1 MDSDE
6 DPWQQVY
13 DLIVEGHSRLGVG
26 MERLDR
32 RLDGVDTRL
41 DGIGTRLDGV
51 DTRLDG
57 IGTRLDGL
65 DTRLDGLDTRLH
77 GIDTRL
83 NGMEL
88 VAEERDGRYMAKFE
102 DLSRLV
108 AKRVLSKEASTTP
121 PGSADA
127 PRTEAQ
133 ARVMT

>member
-13 DLIVEGHSRLGVG
+13 NLIVEGHSRLGVG
-26 MERLDR
+26 IERLDR

-41 DGIGTRLDGV
+41 DGIETRLHGV
-51 DTRLDG
+51 DTRQ
-57 IGTRLDGL
+57 R
-65 DTRLDGLDTRLH
+65 

-102 DLSRLV
+102 DLRRLV
-108 AKRVLSKEASTTP
+108 AKRALSKEAPTTP
-121 PGSADA
+121 HCPLW
-127 PRTEAQ
+127 T
-133 ARVMT
+133 

>member
-13 DLIVEGHSRLGVG
+13 NLIVEGHSRLGAG
-26 MERLDR
+26 IERLDR
-32 RLDGVDTRL
+32 RLD
-41 DGIGTRLDGV
+41 
-51 DTRLDG
+51 
-57 IGTRLDGL
+57 
-65 DTRLDGLDTRLH
+65 

-121 PGSADA
+121 PPIPPTPPA
-127 PRTEAQ
+127 PRRKRAS
-133 ARVMT
+133 